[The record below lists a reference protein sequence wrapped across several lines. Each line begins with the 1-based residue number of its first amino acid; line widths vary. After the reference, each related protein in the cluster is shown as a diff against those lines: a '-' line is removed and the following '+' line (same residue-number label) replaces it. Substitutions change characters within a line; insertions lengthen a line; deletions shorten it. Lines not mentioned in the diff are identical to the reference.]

1 MVAGAR
7 VIAEALREGDSVA
20 GTSEVAMPCG
30 CAGFDEEGAVSSVEL
45 PREEDTVA
53 GASAAVAS

>member
-1 MVAGAR
+1 MAGPASF
-7 VIAEALREGDSVA
+7 ADALREGGSVA

-30 CAGFDEEGAVSSVEL
+30 CAGFAEEGAVSSAEL
-45 PREEDTVA
+45 PREEDAVA